1 MISGPSLFMN
11 FSKILIRTNQLQR
24 VETMETHRLINFRAP
39 IAIQTMFDQVCD
51 YQCQTRTTVLISLM
65 SGYISQR
72 SEEIQKQIAS
82 VNALKKD
89 LLEIGNSRNLMDGSR
104 NQKKRF
110 YPRSNEFEDDY
121 TPMAFFADQ
130 GT

>member
-1 MISGPSLFMN
+1 
-11 FSKILIRTNQLQR
+11 
-24 VETMETHRLINFRAP
+24 METHRLINFRAP

-51 YQCQTRTTVLISLM
+51 YQCQSRTAVLVSLM

-89 LLEIGNSRNLMDGSR
+89 LVEMGNRTNSMDGSR
-104 NQKKRF
+104 NQNIRL
-110 YPRSNEFEDDY
+110 YARSNEFEDDCA
-121 TPMAFFADQ
+121 PMAFFTNQ
-130 GT
+130 GV